1 MSRQRVLV
9 VVPKAAVAPD
19 NAEQVSEKEFE
30 EFKAAYDVMLAL
42 EELGHQGRQL
52 GLLEDV
58 APLRRELR
66 EWEPTIVF
74 NLLDRFRGYT
84 FYDQHL
90 TSYLQLM
97 RLPFTG
103 CNPRGLMIASDKALA
118 KKIVVYHRIRTPRFQ
133 TFLRNR
139 QVRRSKQLRFP
150 LIVKVHLEEASSGIA
165 QASVVQDD
173 EQLRERVQFV
183 HERFETAAVVEEYIE
198 GRELNV
204 GVIGN
209 QRLQVMPVWE
219 LFMDKLPA
227 GTPKVAT
234 YNVKWNIDYQDKY
247 GIRIGPARKLPDDV
261 QRRIATTT
269 RRIYRAL
276 QLSGYARIDY
286 RLSADGRLYFLEANA
301 NPDISR
307 DEELASSAKSAGID
321 YEPLIQR
328 ILNLGQRWSETF

>member
-234 YNVKWNIDYQDKY
+234 YNVKLEHRLPGQVRDSNRSGPQAARRRAAPNRHHHAAYLPGAAVERLCANRLSSERRRSSLLPRGQCQP
-247 GIRIGPARKLPDDV
+247 GHLPGRGAGELGEVRRHRLRAAHSTHPQSGPAM
-261 QRRIATTT
+261 
-269 RRIYRAL
+269 
-276 QLSGYARIDY
+276 
-286 RLSADGRLYFLEANA
+286 E
-301 NPDISR
+301 
-307 DEELASSAKSAGID
+307 
-321 YEPLIQR
+321 
-328 ILNLGQRWSETF
+328 